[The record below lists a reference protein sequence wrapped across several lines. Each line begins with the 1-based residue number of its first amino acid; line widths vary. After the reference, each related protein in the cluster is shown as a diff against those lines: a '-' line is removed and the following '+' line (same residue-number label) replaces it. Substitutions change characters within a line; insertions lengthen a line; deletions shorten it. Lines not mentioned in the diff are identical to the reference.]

1 MLFDTLIK
9 GGTVIDGTG
18 TDAMQADVRVSGGKI
33 VEVGHDLAQRPSERL
48 IDARGCYVTPGFIET
63 HNHYD
68 APMWWN
74 PNLEPMSGYGVTTSI
89 NGNCGFAAAPV
100 SDDPEARDAM
110 IRIFSF
116 FEDIP
121 ITPFRKQLPWDWR
134 TWSEYRDSMLEK
146 LRVPVNMEFYC
157 GHIAIRLAVM
167 GMDATRRSAT
177 SEEIANMQ
185 DLLREA
191 LDAGALG
198 LSSNTM
204 DYDGQGNPVPSILAD
219 DAEFSA
225 LFDVLDEYED
235 KTFQVIFSV
244 FQRYEGEKDLAR
256 FDPLL
261 KGRRF
266 RALWAGVPTLKF
278 QMARLPNTHAIHQRF
293 KDEGRQIYTAFHHV
307 PPTTN
312 INFFNSLTFAQSN
325 NLVWHE
331 LIDTEGERA
340 KYDLLDDADWRTRA
354 RKAWDDDMY
363 PQAYLRRPETV
374 TMIESESGVGPFG
387 MGVTLADVIEA
398 SDGLHPSD
406 ALAEWLKANGLHSTL
421 VFVIDRESDQMMADL
436 FKDPFAIGNVSDSG
450 AHGQMLCGIGDHVD
464 LIKDYVVAKGLLTI
478 EEAIHNITGKLADFF
493 GLHDR
498 GKLEAGR
505 NADIA
510 VWNIDEIERH
520 PVIRMFDVPDGSGG
534 RTWRYT
540 RQAAPMRLTMV
551 GGYPTFQ
558 AGSFTGNYP
567 GTIAGMTPG
576 GTTELAEAAE

>member
-9 GGTVIDGTG
+9 GGTVVDGTG
-18 TDAMQADVRVSGGKI
+18 ADARKADVRIADGKI
-33 VEVGHDLAQRPSERL
+33 VEVGENLEKRARERL
-48 IDARGCYVTPGFIET
+48 VDASGCYVTPGFIET

-74 PNLEPMSGYGVTTSI
+74 PNLEPMSGYGVTSSI
-89 NGNCGFAAAPV
+89 NGNCGFTAAPV
-100 SDDPEARDAM
+100 SNDPEARDAM
-110 IRIFSF
+110 IKIFSF

-121 ITPFRKQLPWDWR
+121 ITPFRDELPWDWR
-134 TWSEYRDSMLEK
+134 SWSEYRDSMLEK

-167 GMDATRRSAT
+167 GMDATKRAAT
-177 SEEIANMQ
+177 DDEIAQMQ
-185 DLLREA
+185 ALLRDA

-204 DYDGQGNPVPSILAD
+204 DYDGQGNPVPSLLAED
-219 DAEFSA
+219 KEFKA

-235 KTFQVIFSV
+235 KTFQVMFSV

-266 RALWAGVPTLKF
+266 RTLWAGVPTLKF

-293 KDEGRQIYTAFHHV
+293 KDEGRQMYTAFHHV

-312 INFFNSLTFAQSN
+312 VNFFNSLTFAQSN

-331 LIDTEGERA
+331 LIDAKDEQA
-340 KYDLLDDADWRTRA
+340 KYDLLDDPDWRARA

-363 PQAYLRRPETV
+363 PQAYFRRPETV
-374 TMIESESGVGPFG
+374 TMIESESGHGPFG
-387 MGVTLADVIEA
+387 VGVTLADVVEQ
-398 SDGLHPSD
+398 SDEEHPSD
-406 ALAEWLKANGLHSTL
+406 ALAEWLKVNGLRSTL
-421 VFVIDRESDQMMADL
+421 VFVIDRESDQMMAEL

-450 AHGQMLCGIGDHVD
+450 AHGQMLCGIGDHID
-464 LIKDYVVAKGLLTI
+464 LILDYVVKKQLLTI
-478 EEAIHNITGKLADFF
+478 EEAIHNLTGKLADFF
-493 GLHDR
+493 GLDDR

-505 NADIA
+505 SADVV
-510 VWNIDEIERH
+510 VWDIDEIARH
-520 PVIRMFDVPDGSGG
+520 PTIRMFDVPDGSGG

-540 RQAAPMRLTMV
+540 REAAPMRLTMV
-551 GGYPTFQ
+551 AGHPTFQ
-558 AGSFTGNYP
+558 AGFFTGNYP
-567 GTIAGMTPG
+567 GMIAGHQPG
-576 GTTELAEAAE
+576 GEAAMAQAAE